1 MSTAKSPSPTGAIER
16 DVELRERH
24 IARQQPSLTPDGFDL
39 INERIA
45 DIHQRRLPALRPL
58 LVEHERDERDV
69 AAFESLLA
77 EVVEWEAV
85 LAQAQVLAPPE
96 FVNLTEVGL
105 GSRVHIAYPD
115 GETMWVRPVHPREA
129 FLDDERISVASP
141 LGAALMG
148 AVVGAQLQVPAP
160 TGSWC
165 ATVRAIE

>member
-1 MSTAKSPSPTGAIER
+1 M
-16 DVELRERH
+16 
-24 IARQQPSLTPDGFDL
+24 
-39 INERIA
+39 
-45 DIHQRRLPALRPL
+45 PALRPL

-77 EVVEWEAV
+77 EVVEWEA
-85 LAQAQVLAPPE
+85 LIAQAQVLAPPE
-96 FVNLTEVGL
+96 FINLTEVGL
-105 GSRVHIAYPD
+105 GSRVHIACPD

-148 AVVGAQLQVPAP
+148 AAVGAQLQVPAP